1 MAQFLNNTKKSL
13 FDGSSTINPKINPE
27 FTISKPQK
35 SIPFSMKKVEEGS
48 TSARES
54 ARSSQELEMAKKR
67 SSRFIPSIMISSVRS
82 RLKKMR
88 LSGKKFSRTKK
99 TSSGNKKT
107 FEEMVNNCEELFK
120 SSANKTVNLDE
131 LRIKPEIRKV
141 DVFKS
146 FSYAKIIMGEPESNS
161 LELQNKRMVNTIS
174 V

>member
-1 MAQFLNNTKKSL
+1 
-13 FDGSSTINPKINPE
+13 
-27 FTISKPQK
+27 
-35 SIPFSMKKVEEGS
+35 
-48 TSARES
+48 
-54 ARSSQELEMAKKR
+54 
-67 SSRFIPSIMISSVRS
+67 
-82 RLKKMR
+82 MR